1 MLRRI
6 LRRIVMGP
14 SVAKPPKPDLA
25 RDLIDGK
32 QYVLL
37 HVGKTGGTSLRGAIS
52 KMQVEGIDLPLVKL
66 PHDVLLQDVNRVA
79 PEAKIG
85 FVYRD
90 PMERFVSAFDC
101 RLRNG
106 RPEYEVLWAS
116 GEAAAFLYFQTAN
129 DLAEALSSSDQ
140 RLRSAAAFSMRAILH
155 VRKGY
160 EYCFGSLEELEANK
174 DRIFF
179 MCDLK
184 DLDERVY
191 GCFSPFNISTDTVD
205 LYLKRRNKG
214 SANKTPLS
222 DLAQRNLRE
231 HWRTEFLFYEAFK
244 KLDKA
249 RV

>member
-1 MLRRI
+1 MLRKI
-6 LRRIVMGP
+6 LRRVVMGP
-14 SVAKPPKPDLA
+14 SVAKRSKLDLA
-25 RDLIDGK
+25 RGLIGAK

-52 KMQVEGIDLPLVKL
+52 KMQSDGIDLPLVKL
-66 PHDVLLQDVNRVA
+66 PHDVLLKDVRSVA
-79 PEAKIG
+79 PIAKIG

-90 PMERFVSAFDC
+90 PMDRFVSAFDC

-106 RPEYEVLWAS
+106 RPEYNVLWAP

-140 RLRSAAAFSMRAILH
+140 RLRSAAAFAMRTITH

-160 EYCFGSLEELEANK
+160 EYCFGSLEELAANK

-184 DLDERVY
+184 DLDDRVY
-191 GCFSPFNISTDTVD
+191 ECFAPFNISSDTVD
-205 LYLKRRNKG
+205 KYLKRRNKG
-214 SANKTPLS
+214 TPDKTPLS
-222 DLAQRNLRE
+222 DLAQRNLRA
-231 HWRTEFLFYEAFK
+231 HWETEFLFYEEFK
-244 KLDKA
+244 RLDKA